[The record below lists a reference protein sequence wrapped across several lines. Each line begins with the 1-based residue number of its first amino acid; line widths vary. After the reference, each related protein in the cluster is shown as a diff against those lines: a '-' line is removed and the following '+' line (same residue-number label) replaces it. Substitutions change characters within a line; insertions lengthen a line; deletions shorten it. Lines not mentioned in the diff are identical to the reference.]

1 MPAADKPPLKHFL
14 RSVCFPELT
23 ANAKYFSLV
32 QLRQFLV
39 RHDVS
44 AESATLLRYLHDA
57 VAEGAIH
64 DAGRGWYSSLA
75 RVFTLHREPVR
86 ELVLALEKRFPLLE
100 FSCWSTEQVASYG
113 HLQLA
118 RFVAFV
124 HTERDAMESVTEALR
139 DAGWSSWL
147 NPTQQEAVK
156 SFRVTEKTAVV
167 RPAVSR
173 APVDGRFASI
183 EKLLVDL
190 CAESA
195 AMQLMDAGEY
205 QRLVA
210 NLAGHARISVGALAH
225 YAERRSLKP
234 KAVRPGIIN

>member
-14 RSVCFPELT
+14 RAVCFPELT
-23 ANAKYFSLV
+23 AQAKYFSLH
-32 QLRQFLV
+32 QLRQLLV
-39 RHDVS
+39 RHDTP

-57 VAEGAIH
+57 VAEGIIH

-75 RVFTLHREPVR
+75 TAFAHNREPVR
-86 ELVLALEKRFPLLE
+86 ELVAALEKLFPLLE

-139 DAGWSSWL
+139 DAGWSAWL

-156 SFRVTEKTAVV
+156 SFRVTEKTVVV

-173 APVDGRFASI
+173 APVDGKFASI

-190 CAESA
+190 CVESA
-195 AMQLMDAGEY
+195 AMQRMDAGEY

-210 NLAGHARISVGALAH
+210 NLAGSARISVGTLAH

-234 KAVRPGIIN
+234 EAVLPGVIN

>member
-1 MPAADKPPLKHFL
+1 VPTKPTLKNFL
-14 RSVCFPELT
+14 RSVCFPGLT
-23 ANAKYFSLV
+23 AKAKYFSLA
-32 QLRQFLV
+32 QLRQLLV
-39 RHDVS
+39 RHDVP

-57 VAEGAIH
+57 VAEGVIH

-75 RVFTLHREPVR
+75 TAFTLNREPVR
-86 ELVLALEKRFPLLE
+86 ELVAALEKRFPLLE

-139 DAGWSSWL
+139 DAGWSAWL

-156 SFRVTEKTAVV
+156 SFRVTEKTVVV

-173 APVDGRFASI
+173 APVEGKFASI

-190 CAESA
+190 CVESA

-210 NLAGHARISVGALAH
+210 NLAGSARISVGTLAH

-234 KAVRPGIIN
+234 EAVLPGVIS

>member
-23 ANAKYFSLV
+23 AKAKYFSLHE
-32 QLRQFLV
+32 LRQLLV
-39 RHDVS
+39 RHDAP

-57 VAEGAIH
+57 VAEGVIH
-64 DAGRGWYSSLA
+64 DAGRGWYSSVA
-75 RVFTLHREPVR
+75 TPFTLNREPVR
-86 ELVLALEKRFPLLE
+86 ELVAALEKRFPLLE

-139 DAGWSSWL
+139 DAGWSAWL

-156 SFRVTEKTAVV
+156 SFRVTEKTVVV

-173 APVDGRFASI
+173 APVEGKFASI

-190 CAESA
+190 CVESA
-195 AMQLMDAGEY
+195 AMQLMDAG
-205 QRLVA
+205 
-210 NLAGHARISVGALAH
+210 NTSGSSPTWPGARGFPWARSPITPSGGA
-225 YAERRSLKP
+225 
-234 KAVRPGIIN
+234 